1 MQFRSIHFELRD
13 GIAIISLNRP
23 DKANALDD
31 TLWQELRAAME
42 SCDEMAEVRVI
53 VLAGEGRHFCA
64 GIDLG
69 MLMGVQAAIRDDCE
83 ARKRE
88 KLRRL
93 ILELQATASA
103 LERCGK
109 PVIAAIH
116 GACLGGGL
124 DIALAADFRYATQDA
139 IFSVRE
145 LDLAMVADIGTL
157 QRLPRIVG
165 EGVAR
170 EMVLTARD
178 VGAIEAQGIGLV
190 NRIYPDVPALRAA
203 ALACAHQIAARSPL
217 AVRGCKQ
224 VLNFS
229 RDHSVADGLEYVA
242 TWNAAMLLSD
252 DLPIAAMAMAAGDRP
267 RYRD

>member
-1 MQFRSIHFELRD
+1 MPFRAIHIERRD
-13 GIAIISLNRP
+13 GVAIVSLNRP

-31 TLWQELRAAME
+31 TLWQELRAARE
-42 SCDEMAEVRVI
+42 ACDESPDVRVV

-69 MLMGVQAAIRDDCE
+69 MLMGVQAAIQDDCE

-93 ILELQATASA
+93 IIELQATASS

-116 GACLGGGL
+116 GACVGGGL
-124 DIALAADFRYATQDA
+124 DIALAADFRFAAQDA
-139 IFSVRE
+139 VFSVRE

-170 EMVLTARD
+170 ELVLTARD
-178 VGAIEAQGIGLV
+178 VGAIEAQEIGLV
-190 NRIYPDVPALRAA
+190 NRVYPDVSALRVA
-203 ALACAHQIAARSPL
+203 ALSCAQQIAARSPL

-242 TWNAAMLLSD
+242 TWNAAMLLSE
-252 DLPIAAMAMAAGDRP
+252 DLPQAAMAMASGTPP
-267 RYRD
+267 RFRD